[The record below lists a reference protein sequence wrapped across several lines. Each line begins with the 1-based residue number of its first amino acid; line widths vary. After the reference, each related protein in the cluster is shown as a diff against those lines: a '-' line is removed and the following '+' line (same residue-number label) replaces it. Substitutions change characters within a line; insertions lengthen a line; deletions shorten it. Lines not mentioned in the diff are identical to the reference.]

1 MPKLKMEL
9 PHTLSL
15 DEALRRVKGLLEDV
29 RTKNAGE
36 ISNLHEDWN
45 GNIDSFSVSTALGFS
60 VSGTIEVTKSTV
72 KMSLDL
78 PFIALPV
85 RGRIE
90 TMIRERAERSLA

>member
-9 PHTLSL
+9 PHTLSQ
-15 DEALRRVKGLLEDV
+15 DEARQRVRGLMEDV

-45 GNIDSFSVSTALGFS
+45 GNIDSFSVSTALGFE
-60 VSGTIEVTKSTV
+60 VSGTIEVTKGAV
-72 KMSLDL
+72 QFSLDL

-85 RGRIE
+85 KGKIE
-90 TMIRERAERSLA
+90 KMIRARAEKSLA